1 MNQCECHPYCTQE
14 DLRKFCD
21 ENKIVFQ
28 AYRPLCGGQILQD
41 PTVKDI
47 ASKYDKTPAQI
58 CIRWSLQHNMATIPK
73 STVKKR
79 IEENSQ
85 VFGWELSEEDMK
97 ALDGLNRDYH
107 SLPDPNKLP

>member
-58 CIRWSLQHNMATIPK
+58 CIRWSLQHNMGMDEIYILIRLSDNSK
-73 STVKKR
+73 VNSKKK
-79 IEENSQ
+79 N
-85 VFGWELSEEDMK
+85 
-97 ALDGLNRDYH
+97 
-107 SLPDPNKLP
+107 